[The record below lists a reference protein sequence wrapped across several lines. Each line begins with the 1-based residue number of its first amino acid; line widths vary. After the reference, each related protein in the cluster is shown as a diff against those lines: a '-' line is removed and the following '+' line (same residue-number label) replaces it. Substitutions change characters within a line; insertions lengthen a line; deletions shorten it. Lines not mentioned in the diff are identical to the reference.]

1 MTRITR
7 EDIMTAE
14 PREAPDVVTLGETMV
29 LLTAPHIGPLRHAR
43 TLDVATGG
51 AESNLAIGITR
62 LGRRAAWIGRVGD
75 DEFGRLV
82 LTVLGGEGL
91 DTRGAVVDPDAP
103 TGLMVKARRTSAAT
117 DVRYYRAGSAGSRLC
132 PQDVD
137 PALVRSARI
146 LHVTGITPAL
156 STTARA
162 AVRAAVAEANAA
174 GVPVS
179 LDLNYRKALWSA
191 EDAATELRALAAGAD
206 IVFATEDEAR
216 LVLKAPEHTP
226 VLDLARE
233 LGALGPTQVLLKQGS
248 RGAVAI
254 VDGRPHEV
262 PLHRVDAVDPVGAG
276 DAFAAGYLAELVE
289 GGSVAARVAT
299 AAAAGAFAVTV
310 PGDWEGLPRRDELR
324 LLHQDDAVAR

>member
-1 MTRITR
+1 
-7 EDIMTAE
+7 MTAE
-14 PREAPDVVTLGETMV
+14 PRETPDVVTLGETMV

-51 AESNLAIGITR
+51 AETNLAIGITR
-62 LGRRAAWIGRVGD
+62 LGGRAAWIGRVGD

-82 LTVLGGEGL
+82 LAVLGGEGL

-132 PQDVD
+132 PEDVD

-146 LHVTGITPAL
+146 LHITGITPAL
-156 STTARA
+156 SATARA
-162 AVRAAVAEANAA
+162 AVRAAVAEANGA

-179 LDLNYRKALWSA
+179 LDLNYRQALWSA
-191 EDAATELRALAAGAD
+191 EHAATELRALAAGAD
-206 IVFATEDEAR
+206 ILFATEDEAR
-216 LVLKAPEHTP
+216 LVLKAPAHTP
-226 VLDLARE
+226 VLDLARD

-254 VDGRPHEV
+254 VEGRVHEV
-262 PLHRVDAVDPVGAG
+262 PPHRVDAVDSVGAG

-289 GGSVAARVAT
+289 GGSVAARLAT

-324 LLHQDDAVAR
+324 LLQQDDAVAR

>member
-1 MTRITR
+1 
-7 EDIMTAE
+7 MTAE
-14 PREAPDVVTLGETMV
+14 PRETPDVVTLGETMV
-29 LLTAPHIGPLRHAR
+29 LLRAPHIGPLRHAR

-62 LGRRAAWIGRVGD
+62 LGGRAAWIGRVGD

-82 LTVLGGEGL
+82 LAVLGGEGL
-91 DTRGAVVDPDAP
+91 DTRAAVVDPEAP

-132 PQDVD
+132 PDDVD

-156 STTARA
+156 SPTARA

-179 LDLNYRKALWSA
+179 LDLNYRRALWSA
-191 EDAATELRALAAGAD
+191 EDAAGELRALAGHAD
-206 IVFATEDEAR
+206 ILFATEDEAR
-216 LVLKAPEHTP
+216 LVLKAPDHTP
-226 VLDLARE
+226 FVDLARE
-233 LGALGPTQVLLKQGS
+233 LTALGPAQVLLKRGAL
-248 RGAVAI
+248 GAVAI

-262 PLHRVDAVDPVGAG
+262 PPHRVHAVDPVGAG
-276 DAFAAGYLAELVE
+276 DAFAAGYLAELV
-289 GGSVAARVAT
+289 GGGPVATRLAT

-324 LLHQDDAVAR
+324 LLAQDDAVTR